1 MVSTAAGLVRGE
13 EYTEKRRYTTNWTTR
28 WQLEHAGAC
37 WSTLEHVGGL
47 LQRST
52 GFIVQISSIPTVCV
66 AAIHQWW
73 PKCVAIAPLGSQHTH
88 VKLSRIRCE
97 A

>member
-13 EYTEKRRYTTNWTTR
+13 EYTEKRQYTANWTTR
-28 WQLEHAGAC
+28 WQ
-37 WSTLEHVGGL
+37 LEHVGGL

-73 PKCVAIAPLGSQHTH
+73 PKCVVITPLGSQYPH